1 MPQHLIFQAIQY
13 TIFSLYTC
21 QVYFTNRN
29 LCEKKNFFL
38 FMWPCLGTYLLKL
51 IASCNK
57 IEENR
62 LKA

>member
-29 LCEKKNFFL
+29 LCEKKKFFL
-38 FMWPCLGTYLLKL
+38 FMWPCLVKL